1 MIERK
6 VTFNAETAAP
16 SPRYLAAGMAGD
28 SNSRLIR
35 FDVPTLTPNQMV
47 FVKIESGGVSDKV
60 RLYADDEGLYC
71 WSISENVLKV
81 FGDGGQ
87 AQVEVS
93 DPNDPLDIRW
103 QSGIIAMSIG
113 ASVDVDATISKEGA
127 TLLKQIEKEM
137 QRVEQATQNS
147 EQAARESAQSA
158 AGDARSAAES
168 RNAAAK
174 SERAA
179 GISEVNAGASSTA
192 ALVAAQDI
200 IYKYEE
206 IISGLQSG
214 LSASEK
220 AALLTLLG
228 EAVYKSGNVSET
240 YEVLKKLWNG
250 SELPEPEEVEV
261 ELVVLSLATI
271 EMKEG
276 GTAALS
282 AVVYPANA
290 TDKSVTW
297 SVSPEGIVSVAGGVI
312 TALHAGNCVVTAT
325 AGGKSA
331 SCAINVEAA
340 VVAVESVTLS
350 QNAVTLTEGDSAT
363 LTATVKPDNAT
374 DKNVTWAVAPSGIA
388 TVIGGVIVA
397 ESAGKCTVIA
407 TAGGVSA
414 SCAVSVEAA
423 VIKVTDVVLSAD
435 TLAVNK
441 DGKMK
446 NLPSVTV
453 LPANAADSTVVW
465 SAKPDGMFRSL
476 GVSEHFHVDSKGAGM
491 LTATAGNISAKC
503 AVLAGGCEPSYNM
516 PNIRRFVAKNEPFE
530 FSTTMQGIFNAST
543 PTVTI
548 LIEMAASAG
557 IEYGDAV
564 AQWPCIIVC
573 EDTETATKGL
583 EVALRGTGKTIARW
597 NGAEHEL
604 SSSIEELR
612 QRHRYA
618 VQINGYKMRIGR
630 EDGLSEWKT
639 GSSTYAST
647 NLPYVLIGS
656 GRTPGESAVS
666 RYFDGTF
673 YRFAIYNELWSDTEL
688 NSFLQGDTE

>member
-35 FDVPTLTPNQMV
+35 FDVPALTPDQMV

-113 ASVDVDATISKEGA
+113 ASVDVDATISKESA

-147 EQAARESAQSA
+147 EQVARESAQSA
-158 AGDARSAAES
+158 AEDARSAAES

-200 IYKYEE
+200 TYKYEE

-228 EAVYKSGNVSET
+228 EAVYKSGNVSKT

-282 AVVYPANA
+282 AVVYPADA

-312 TALHAGNCVVTAT
+312 TALHAENCVVTAT

-331 SCAINVEAA
+331 SCAVNVEAA

-350 QNAVTLTEGDSAT
+350 QNAITLTEGDSAT
-363 LTATVKPDNAT
+363 LTAAVKPDNAT
-374 DKNVTWAVAPSGIA
+374 DKNVTWAIAPSGIA

-423 VIKVTDVVLSAD
+423 VIKVTDVILNQD
-435 TLAVNK
+435 TMCVKNSGLY
-441 DGKMK
+441 
-446 NLPSVTV
+446 NLP
-453 LPANAADSTVVW
+453 N
-465 SAKPDGMFRSL
+465 
-476 GVSEHFHVDSKGAGM
+476 
-491 LTATAGNISAKC
+491 ATAAPSNATDKTITWEVSNTSVLNLRATDFMPKATGISTLIAKSGDAKAEC
-503 AVLAGGCEPSYNM
+503 LVCVRSAAAIYCLPKW
-516 PNIRRFVAKNEPFE
+516 RRFVTSQEPVLILSE
-530 FSTTMQGIFNAST
+530 YGNKLRKPDTDPHSM
-543 PTVTI
+543 TI
-548 LIEMAASAG
+548 LMEVEASNELAYENGEAPCLIELAN
-557 IEYGDAV
+557 YG
-564 AQWPCIIVC
+564 Q
-573 EDTETATKGL
+573 TKGL
-583 EVALRGTGKTIARW
+583 HVYVASNGQTIAHW
-597 NGAEHEL
+597 NGTDHVLAD
-604 SSSIEELR
+604 SIDKLR

-618 VQINGYKMRIGR
+618 IQIKTGTRTMRMATKSGI
-630 EDGLSEWKT
+630 SEWFT
-639 GSSTYAST
+639 GPTPQVEGESVIF
-647 NLPYVLIGS
+647 LFGS
-656 GRTPGESAVS
+656 GHKDGVAGVS

-673 YRFAIYNELWSDTEL
+673 YKCMVFDELFIDAEL
-688 NSFLQGDTE
+688 NEFLQGDTE